1 MKIFK
6 YIISLS
12 FVFLLALSCKE
23 EHIELPQPQ
32 PEPQLEGTGISEASW
47 QQEIEVGQEGG
58 LVSLTF
64 TSEGRWTASSSEQ
77 SWCEILTSEGVPG
90 KAALRV
96 KVHQNTDVQAREA
109 TVTVSVE
116 GYPETATFTLFQE
129 EGVTEKGDGRYREIN
144 EWVYGKMEEYYLWN
158 EDIPSLALDYSID
171 YQAFLTSMLDGI
183 ADIDD
188 ANHDDGSY
196 KGDRRTGYYTK
207 IVSSAPTKAVGEQVR
222 GNGFYLLRPAN
233 IGVAIGV
240 IVEAVVP
247 GGPADQAGI
256 RRGHFITEVNGV
268 AITMDNYKNVTSL
281 IYDSAVTVEI
291 NTVTWEGENRDRAV
305 VTSEGVIELW
315 PSSYEDPAIYKAE
328 TIELSDGRKVGYL
341 LYMGFHTDYDEQ
353 LFAVFD
359 KFKADGVDELVL
371 DLRYN
376 NGGEI
381 ISSTVLATLIAGPAY
396 KDRTLA
402 KLTFNKTRTE
412 AGETAVYKIGNP
424 ETIEYP
430 DGYEPI
436 ALALDHSLDLD
447 EVYVIATSTT
457 ASASEII
464 INGLRGLDIGVNL
477 IGTTTSGKN
486 VGMEGFSKTYHNYS
500 FLFYPVSFYV
510 ENEKGFRD
518 YPDGFEPDYYLDDSS
533 FFPGGDFGSDMDFLC
548 NVAYYWIRTGVKPGT
563 KAQQASLCEMP
574 LTPQAPQRHMG
585 GSLVIYR

>member
-6 YIISLS
+6 YIIS
-12 FVFLLALSCKE
+12 FVFLLAISCKE
-23 EHIELPQPQ
+23 EHIELPQP
-32 PEPQLEGTGISEASW
+32 EPQLEGTGLSDASW
-47 QQEIEVGQEGG
+47 KMEMEADQEGE
-58 LVSLTF
+58 LFSLTF
-64 TSEGRWTASSSEQ
+64 TAQDKWTASSSDQ
-77 SWCEILTSEGVPG
+77 TWCEILTPEGVAG
-90 KAALRV
+90 QAALRV
-96 KVHQNTDVQAREA
+96 KVHQNTAVEARSAEIA
-109 TVTVSVE
+109 VSVE
-116 GYPETATFTLFQE
+116 GYPETASFTILQE
-129 EGVTEKGDGRYREIN
+129 EGVTEKGDGRYREVN
-144 EWVYGKMEEYYLWN
+144 AWVYDKMVEYYLWN

-171 YQAFLTSMLDGI
+171 YQEFLTSMLDGI
-183 ADIDD
+183 ADIAD

-196 KGDRRTGYYTK
+196 KGDKRTSYYTK
-207 IVSSAPTKAVGEQVR
+207 IVSSAPTKAVGEEVR

-256 RRGHFITEVNGV
+256 KRGHFITEVNGV
-268 AITMDNYKNVTSL
+268 PITMDNYKNVTSL
-281 IYDSAVTVEI
+281 IYDSNVSVEI

-305 VTSEGVIELW
+305 LTSEGVIELS
-315 PSSYEDPAIYKAE
+315 PFSYEDPAIYKAE

-341 LYMGFHTDYDEQ
+341 LYMGFHTDYDEE
-353 LFAVFD
+353 LFKVFD
-359 KFKADGVDELVL
+359 KFKADGVEELVL

-396 KDRTLA
+396 EDRTLA
-402 KLTFNKTRTE
+402 KLTFNKTRTD

-424 ETIEYP
+424 ATIEYP
-430 DGYEPI
+430 DGYYPI
-436 ALALDHSLDLD
+436 QQAMEHSLDLD
-447 EVYVIATSTT
+447 QVYVIATSKT

-486 VGMEGFSKTYHNYS
+486 VGMEGFSRTYRNYS

-563 KAQQASLCEMP
+563 KVQQASLCEMP
-574 LTPQAPQRHMG
+574 LDNQAPQRHMG
-585 GSLVIYR
+585 GNLVIYR

>member
-1 MKIFK
+1 MRSFK
-6 YIISLS
+6 QIIALLS
-12 FVFLLALSCKE
+12 IFLLALSCKE
-23 EHIELPQPQ
+23 EIIDIPKPVGSGLTEVSWQTEMEADDEGELFS
-32 PEPQLEGTGISEASW
+32 LTFISEAAWSA
-47 QQEIEVGQEGG
+47 V
-58 LVSLTF
+58 
-64 TSEGRWTASSSEQ
+64 SSES
-77 SWCEILTSEGVPG
+77 SWCEILTPEGVAG
-90 KAALRV
+90 EAALRV
-96 KVHQNTDVQAREA
+96 KIHPNLDIEPRTAE
-109 TVTVSVE
+109 VTISVE
-116 GYPETATFTLFQE
+116 GYPQTSSFTIIQE
-129 EGVTEKGDGRYREIN
+129 EGVQEKGEGRYRDIN
-144 EWVYGKMEEYYLWN
+144 AWVYEKMEEYYLWN
-158 EDIPSLALDYSID
+158 EQIPLLALDYSLD

-183 ADIDD
+183 AAYDD
-188 ANHDDGSY
+188 VNHDDGSY
-196 KGDRRTGYYTK
+196 KGDKRTGYYTK

-247 GGPADQAGI
+247 GGPAELAGI
-256 RRGHFITEVNGV
+256 KRGHFITEVNGV

-281 IYDSAVTVEI
+281 IYDSSVSLEI
-291 NTVTWEGENRDRAV
+291 NSVTWEGENRDRAV
-305 VTSEGVIELW
+305 LTTVGTVSLS
-315 PSSYEDPAIYKAE
+315 PSSYEDPAIYKSE

-341 LYMGFHTDYDEQ
+341 LYMGFHTDYDEE

-359 KFKADGVDELVL
+359 KFKADGVEELVL

-381 ISSTVLATLIAGPAY
+381 ISSNVLATLIAGPAY
-396 KDRTLA
+396 EDRTLA
-402 KLTFNKTRTE
+402 KLTFNKKRTE

-424 ETIEYP
+424 ATIEYP
-430 DGYEPI
+430 DGYQPI
-436 ALALDHSLDLD
+436 AQALEHSLSLD
-447 EVYVIATSTT
+447 KVYVIATSVT

-464 INGLRGLDIGVNL
+464 INGLRGLDIDVNL

-563 KAQQASLCEMP
+563 KVNKASISGMP
-574 LTPQAPQRHMG
+574 ASPVPMTRHTG
-585 GSLVIYR
+585 GNLVIYR